1 MRLSI
6 QKFSFFLIILVV
18 SVLSIIFTY
27 FYFEQREKT
36 AAVIFQSI
44 NSELSQLNYIISKSI
59 TSKGEIEAYRPLL
72 DRVSANNSFVN
83 AIIIHDGQNI
93 LLSTDPFYRTIP
105 RTTISSNSYKSL
117 YRQLLKQN
125 FSEEKIRFYRGNKL
139 QTLGLIFIFDSDE
152 IKQSFE
158 EKGFNFFMLFVVVP
172 FLLIFFIWLTVKKL
186 VINPL
191 ELLRQFAYYQSV
203 VPKAFMLQ
211 ELEIIRYSMVE
222 TFDRLE
228 NEKKELYA
236 VARTDALSGLANRNA
251 LMEYLTRLIASSKRD
266 EREFAM
272 LFLDLDHFKSVNDSL
287 GHNVG
292 DELLKQISTIIDD
305 VLRPND
311 FVARVGGDEF
321 VIILQE
327 YSSLHELTTIVD
339 RVQSTLAK
347 TWIIQTNPITI
358 SSSVGIAFYPKDGD
372 SLVSL
377 MKNSDIAMYEAKKNG
392 RSQYHFFTQ
401 ELNKR
406 VQDTIKLEKDMK
418 EAFNNS
424 EFELYYQPKVDIDS
438 GDIVAAEALIRW
450 ISPTRG
456 SVSPDEFIPLADEN
470 GFIVELGE
478 WIYDTAIKQQT
489 LFKQVGIDIKISINL
504 SPKQFLVNNFVDSF
518 TASIKEHGANPS
530 FIDVEITENL
540 FYQHNDKNIEVLGA
554 IHDYGVSISL
564 DDFGTGYSSLSYLKD
579 FPIDYLKIDKSFLD
593 DFDKERGRVFIETI
607 VKMGQ
612 TLKMQIIAEGVESA
626 EQLEYLKS
634 IDCNQYQGYHCSKP
648 MSVKD
653 FENFYLEKKSSV

>member
-1 MRLSI
+1 MKLSI
-6 QKFSFFLIILVV
+6 QKFSFFLIALVL
-18 SVLSIIFTY
+18 SVLFVIFTY

-36 AAVIFQSI
+36 ASIIFQSI
-44 NSELSQLNYIISKSI
+44 NSELSQVNYIISKSV
-59 TSKGEIEAYRPLL
+59 TSKDVVESYRPLL
-72 DRVSANNSFVN
+72 DRVAANNSFVG

-93 LLSTDPFYRTIP
+93 LLSTDPFYKTIP
-105 RTTISSNSYKSL
+105 RTSVNSYKSL
-117 YRQLLKQN
+117 YRQLLKQSS
-125 FSEEKIRFYRGNKL
+125 SEEKIRFYLGNKL
-139 QTLGLIFIFDSDE
+139 QTLGLIFIFDREE
-152 IKQSFE
+152 IKQSFD
-158 EKGFNFFMLFVVVP
+158 EKGLNFFLLFIAVP
-172 FLLIFFIWLTVKKL
+172 FLLILLIWLIVKKL

-191 ELLRQFAYYQSV
+191 ELLRQFAYYQNE
-203 VPKAFMLQ
+203 VPKAFALQ

-228 NEKKELYA
+228 NEKKELYS

-266 EREFAM
+266 KKEFAM

-292 DELLKQISTIIDD
+292 DELLKQIATIIDD

-327 YSSLHELTTIVD
+327 YTSLHELTTIINRIQD
-339 RVQSTLAK
+339 TLAK
-347 TWIIQTNPITI
+347 TWVVQTNPITI
-358 SSSVGIAFYPKDGD
+358 SSSVGIAFYPKDGKT
-372 SLVSL
+372 LISL

-392 RSQYHFFTQ
+392 RSGYHFYTE

-406 VQDTIKLEKDMK
+406 VQDTIRLEKDMK
-418 EAFNNS
+418 EALKNS
-424 EFELYYQPKVDIDS
+424 EFELYYQPKIDINS
-438 GDIVAAEALIRW
+438 GKIVAAEALIRW
-450 ISPTRG
+450 ISPSKG
-456 SVSPDEFIPLADEN
+456 MIAPDTFIPLADEN
-470 GFIVELGE
+470 GFIIELGE
-478 WIYDTAIKQQT
+478 WIYKSAIKQQT
-489 LFKQVGIDIKISINL
+489 LFKKAGIDIKISINL
-504 SPKQFLVNNFVDSF
+504 SPKQLLVDDFVDSF
-518 TASIKEHGANPS
+518 TKSIKESGANPN

-540 FYQHNDKNIEVLGA
+540 FYQHNDKNIEILNA
-554 IHDYGVSISL
+554 IHDYGVTVSL

-593 DFDKERGRVFIETI
+593 DFSNERGRVFIETI

-612 TLKMQIIAEGVESA
+612 TLKMQIIAEGVETV

-634 IDCNQYQGYHCSKP
+634 IDCNQYQGYYCSKP
-648 MSVKD
+648 ISVKD
-653 FENFYLEKKSSV
+653 FEDFYLNKKS

>member
-1 MRLSI
+1 MRIGI
-6 QKFSFFLIILVV
+6 QKFTFFLIFILLAALIVM
-18 SVLSIIFTY
+18 FTY
-27 FYFEQREKT
+27 FHFKQQEKT
-36 AAVIFQSI
+36 ASVIFHTI
-44 NSELSQLNYIISKSI
+44 HSEISEINYIISKTI
-59 TSKGEIEAYRPLL
+59 KSKNSSESYRPLL
-72 DRVSANNSFVN
+72 DRIAVNNDFIA
-83 AIIIHDGQNI
+83 AILIHDGQNI
-93 LLSTDPFYRTIP
+93 LLSTDPFYKKILPTSKLIKSE
-105 RTTISSNSYKSL
+105 TTVYK
-117 YRQLLKQN
+117 QLMKQ
-125 FSEEKIRFYRGNKL
+125 EAVEDKIRFYIGNEV
-139 QTLGLIFIFDSDE
+139 QTLQLMFVLDKQEIDLAFHEKNIDFLI
-152 IKQSFE
+152 
-158 EKGFNFFMLFVVVP
+158 LFALIP
-172 FLLIFFIWLTVKKL
+172 LAIILLIWIVVQRFIT
-186 VINPL
+186 NPL
-191 ELLRQFAYYQSV
+191 ELLRQFAYYQNE

-236 VARTDALSGLANRNA
+236 VARTDSLSGLANRNA
-251 LMEYLTRLIASSKRD
+251 LMEYLTRLIANSKR
-266 EREFAM
+266 EEKEFAM

-292 DELLKQISTIIDD
+292 DDLLKQISKIIDD

-321 VIILQE
+321 VIIIQE
-327 YSSLHELTTIVD
+327 YSSLHELTTIID
-339 RVQSTLAK
+339 RIQNTLAR

-358 SSSVGIAFYPKDGD
+358 SSSIGIAFYPKDGD

-392 RSQYHFFTQ
+392 RSQYHFYTE

-406 VQDTIKLEKDMK
+406 VQDTIRLEKDMK
-418 EAFNNS
+418 EALKND
-424 EFELYYQPKVDIDS
+424 EFELYYQPKVDINS
-438 GDIVAAEALIRW
+438 GKTVSAEALIRW
-450 ISPTRG
+450 ISPSKG
-456 SVSPDEFIPLADEN
+456 MISPDAFIPLADEN
-470 GFIVELGE
+470 GFIIELGE
-478 WIYDTAIKQQT
+478 WIYKTAIKQQT
-489 LFKQVGIDIKISINL
+489 LFKKAGIDIKISINL
-504 SPKQFLVNNFVDSF
+504 SPKQLLVDDFVDGF
-518 TASIKEHGANPS
+518 IESIKENGANPS
-530 FIDVEITENL
+530 SIDIEITENL

-593 DFDKERGRVFIETI
+593 DFNNERGRVFIETI

-612 TLKMQIIAEGVESA
+612 TLKMQIIAEGVETA

-634 IDCNQYQGYHCSKP
+634 INCDQYQGYYCSKP

-653 FENFYLEKKSSV
+653 FESFYLEK